1 MTKITRRQM
10 SIGYFARTVVQDGIA
25 KGKSL
30 NAIRAELR
38 YVCEY
43 SEVLGQSDVE
53 VIIEVGTGMRAA

>member
-10 SIGYFARTVVQDGIA
+10 SIGYYARVIVQDGIA
-25 KGKSL
+25 KGKNM

-38 YVCEY
+38 YACEY

-53 VIIEVGTGMRAA
+53 TIIEIGTGKRCA